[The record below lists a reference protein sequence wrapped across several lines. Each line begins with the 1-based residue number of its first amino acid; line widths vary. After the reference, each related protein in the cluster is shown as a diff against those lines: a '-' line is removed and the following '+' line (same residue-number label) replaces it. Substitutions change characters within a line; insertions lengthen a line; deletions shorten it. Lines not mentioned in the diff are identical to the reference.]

1 MPTGNDARKSL
12 TVLAAAFGLLVA
24 IALVGRLGQPDWN
37 VTPLAA
43 VALLA
48 GYAMPSRRLAI
59 AVPLV
64 ALTASN
70 LVLPAYQTFWVGVA
84 VYASF
89 AAAALLGRL
98 LRRPVESIGVG
109 LVRAAT
115 LSAVPAVLF
124 FLVTNFAVWASM
136 SIYPHTPVGLGDC
149 YAAAV
154 PFFRKMLAGDLAY
167 TAVLL
172 ASAAAAGA
180 FSLRGLPDAGDAIA
194 SPERA

>member
-1 MPTGNDARKSL
+1 MTL
-12 TVLAAAFGLLVA
+12 FTAFGLLVA

-70 LVLPAYQTFWVGVA
+70 LVLPAYHTLAVGVA

-98 LRRPVESIGVG
+98 LRRPAASRGVG
-109 LVRAAT
+109 LMRAVT
-115 LSAVPAVLF
+115 LSAAPAVLF
-124 FLVTNFAVWASM
+124 FVVTNFAVWASM
-136 SIYPHTPVGLGDC
+136 AMYPHTPAGLADC
-149 YAAAV
+149 YAAAL
-154 PFFRKMLAGDLAY
+154 PFFRKMLAGDVAY

-180 FSLRGLPDAGDAIA
+180 FSLRGLPRIA
-194 SPERA
+194 PNANQAA